1 MSKSMNKLALAISI
15 TAKAFENKLD
25 KGGYPYILHCLRVM
39 NNTNGDECAKCAA
52 VMHDLVED
60 TDEKSE
66 INYTFEL
73 LTKLGFSDKTIGILH
88 LLTHQ
93 KNTDYFEYIKAI
105 AVSDDATK
113 IKISDL
119 RDNSDIFRLKG
130 LGKKDFDRMEKY
142 HRAYVY
148 LSNR

>member
-1 MSKSMNKLALAISI
+1 MNKLALAISI

-39 NNTNGDECAKCAA
+39 NNTDGDECTKCAA

-88 LLTHQ
+88 LVTHQ

-130 LGKKDFDRMEKY
+130 LGKKDLDRMEKY
-142 HRAYVY
+142 HRAYIY